1 MWRNR
6 VNEKRACTT
15 VAFGDA
21 DVTGI
26 GTVLDGLGVRLPAP
40 GWVVLDAVR
49 QQRYTG
55 ELTLIGS
62 PPVRLWADRGRIY
75 RAEPLDSPP
84 LAACLVAVGVLTPV
98 EMSRGV
104 VRAAGREHLG
114 ALFER
119 VPTADRHTV
128 EFAVATL
135 TEDALR
141 EIAAQ
146 QLAAAESVPYAFDPV
161 GTHQWS
167 GGPGAAGV
175 VDQPPATPA
184 AEFTEP
190 LAAPP
195 ADAVPASGPAVPTPP
210 DTPESSDPSEP
221 IDWDRLPFL
230 DSLSNGKPAS
240 AGQGEGFAVIWPDGD
255 VDRRPTAGRVA
266 TAQPAPTGTRISAAT
281 AGRLLDDRFGP
292 AS

>member
-1 MWRNR
+1 MWQKCVIRQPD
-6 VNEKRACTT
+6 CTT
-15 VAFGDA
+15 VGFGDA
-21 DVTGI
+21 DVTGM
-26 GTVLDGLGVRLPAP
+26 GSVLEGLGVRLPAP

-49 QQRYTG
+49 QQRFTG

-75 RAEPLDSPP
+75 RAEPLDAPP
-84 LAACLVAVGVLTPV
+84 LAACLVAVGVLTPM
-98 EMSRGV
+98 EMTRGV

-119 VPTADRHTV
+119 VPTADRHAV

-146 QLAAAESVPYAFDPV
+146 QLAAGEIVPYAFDPV

-167 GGPGAAGV
+167 GGSGAARAMEVPG
-175 VDQPPATPA
+175 PTSEA
-184 AEFTEP
+184 APGP

-195 ADAVPASGPAVPTPP
+195 ADAVPASGPTVPAPP
-210 DTPESSDPSEP
+210 APPESSESSEP
-221 IDWDRLPFL
+221 IDWDRLPYL
-230 DSLSNGKPAS
+230 DGLSDPPSTS
-240 AGQGEGFAVIWPDGD
+240 APTEGFAVIWPDGD
-255 VDRRPTAGRVA
+255 VDRRPAGGRVA
-266 TAQPAPTGTRISAAT
+266 TAPPAPTGTRISFAPT
-281 AGRLLDDRFGP
+281 GRLLDERFGP
-292 AS
+292 FS